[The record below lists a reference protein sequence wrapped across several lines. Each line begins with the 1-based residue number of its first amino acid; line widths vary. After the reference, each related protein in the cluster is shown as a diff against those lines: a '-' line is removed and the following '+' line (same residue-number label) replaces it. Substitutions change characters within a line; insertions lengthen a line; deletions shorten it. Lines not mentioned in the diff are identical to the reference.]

1 MQRDSEM
8 KFNLKLGNMVR
19 IEKYKFKNRFESLE
33 TKNLS
38 VAINNLQGYRCVGGN
53 LWLST
58 KFVGEY
64 AKVYFLDVNGEPV
77 EL

>member
-1 MQRDSEM
+1 
-8 KFNLKLGNMVR
+8 MVR
-19 IEKYKFKNRFESLE
+19 IEKYKFENRFESLE

-38 VAINNLQGYRCVGGN
+38 VVIKNLQGYRSVGKN

>member
-1 MQRDSEM
+1 
-8 KFNLKLGNMVR
+8 MVR
-19 IEKYKFKNRFESLE
+19 IEKYKFENRFESLE
-33 TKNLS
+33 TKYLS
-38 VAINNLQGYRCVGGN
+38 VATKNLQGYRCVGKN

>member
-1 MQRDSEM
+1 M
-8 KFNLKLGNMVR
+8 MVR
-19 IEKYKFKNRFESLE
+19 IEKFKFENRFESLE

-38 VAINNLQGYRCVGGN
+38 VAIKNLHGYRCVGKN

-64 AKVYFLDVNGEPV
+64 ANVYFLDVNGEPV

>member
-1 MQRDSEM
+1 MYELRNI
-8 KFNLKLGNMVR
+8 NLKTALNLC
-19 IEKYKFKNRFESLE
+19 K

-38 VAINNLQGYRCVGGN
+38 VAIKNLQGYRCVGKN
-53 LWLST
+53 LWLTT
-58 KFVGEY
+58 KFVGEN

>member
-1 MQRDSEM
+1 MT
-8 KFNLKLGNMVR
+8 VR
-19 IEKYKFKNRFESLE
+19 IVKFKFENLFESLE

-38 VAINNLQGYRCVGGN
+38 VAIKNLQGYRCVGKN

-64 AKVYFLDVNGEPV
+64 AKVYFLDINGEPV

>member
-1 MQRDSEM
+1 
-8 KFNLKLGNMVR
+8 MVR
-19 IEKYKFKNRFESLE
+19 IEKFKFENLFESLE
-33 TKNLS
+33 TKNLG
-38 VAINNLQGYRCVGGN
+38 VAIKNLQGYRRVGKN

>member
-1 MQRDSEM
+1 M
-8 KFNLKLGNMVR
+8 LR
-19 IEKYKFKNRFESLE
+19 IEKYKFENRFESLE
-33 TKNLS
+33 TMKMS
-38 VAINNLQGYRCVGGN
+38 VAIKSLQGYRSVGKN

-64 AKVYFLDVNGEPV
+64 AKVYFLDINGEPV

>member
-1 MQRDSEM
+1 
-8 KFNLKLGNMVR
+8 MVR
-19 IEKYKFKNRFESLE
+19 IEKFKFENRFESLE

-38 VAINNLQGYRCVGGN
+38 AAIKNLQGYRCVGKN

-64 AKVYFLDVNGEPV
+64 AKVYFLDVNGEAV

>member
-1 MQRDSEM
+1 
-8 KFNLKLGNMVR
+8 MVR
-19 IEKYKFKNRFESLE
+19 IEKFKFENRFESLE

-38 VAINNLQGYRCVGGN
+38 VAIKNLQGYRC
-53 LWLST
+53 
-58 KFVGEY
+58 VGEY

>member
-1 MQRDSEM
+1 
-8 KFNLKLGNMVR
+8 MVR
-19 IEKYKFKNRFESLE
+19 IEKFKFENRFESLE

-38 VAINNLQGYRCVGGN
+38 VAIKNLQGYRCVGKN

-64 AKVYFLDVNGEPV
+64 AKVYSWT
-77 EL
+77 

>member
-1 MQRDSEM
+1 
-8 KFNLKLGNMVR
+8 MVR
-19 IEKYKFKNRFESLE
+19 IEKYKFENRFESLE

-38 VAINNLQGYRCVGGN
+38 VAMNNLQGYRYVGKN

-64 AKVYFLDVNGEPV
+64 AKVYFLRRDGEPV

>member
-1 MQRDSEM
+1 
-8 KFNLKLGNMVR
+8 MVR
-19 IEKYKFKNRFESLE
+19 IEKFKFENRFESLE

-38 VAINNLQGYRCVGGN
+38 VAIKNLQGYRVGKN
-53 LWLST
+53 LWLIT

>member
-1 MQRDSEM
+1 
-8 KFNLKLGNMVR
+8 MVR
-19 IEKYKFKNRFESLE
+19 IEKFIFEKRFESLE

-38 VAINNLQGYRCVGGN
+38 VVIKNLQGYRYVGKN

-64 AKVYFLDVNGEPV
+64 VQVYFLDVNGEPV
-77 EL
+77 ELYN

>member
-1 MQRDSEM
+1 M
-8 KFNLKLGNMVR
+8 MVR
-19 IEKYKFKNRFESLE
+19 IEKFKFENRFESLE

-38 VAINNLQGYRCVGGN
+38 VAIKNLQGYRCVGGN
-53 LWLST
+53 LWMST

-64 AKVYFLDVNGEPV
+64 AKVHFLDVNGEPV